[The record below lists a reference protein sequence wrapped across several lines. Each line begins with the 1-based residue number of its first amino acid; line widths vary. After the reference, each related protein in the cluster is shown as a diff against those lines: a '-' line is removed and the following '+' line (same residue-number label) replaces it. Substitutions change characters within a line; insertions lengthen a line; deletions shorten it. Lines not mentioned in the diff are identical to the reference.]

1 MLLSETLFSEAVSMV
16 RLPFLLGGFSEGLFG
31 HQTRAPDECLEDGAL
46 DQLELLD
53 RLLFELLLPLDEE
66 PEEDELL
73 DLEQDLLLEPDLEE
87 SLLEADGEETREN
100 LLTKGRPRAVVAG
113 PEIQEDRG

>member
-1 MLLSETLFSEAVSMV
+1 MV
-16 RLPFLLGGFSEGLFG
+16 RLLFLLGGFSVVLFG
-31 HQTRAPDECLEDGAL
+31 HQTRAPDECLEDEALL

-53 RLLFELLLPLDEE
+53 LLLFELLLPLDED

-73 DLEQDLLLEPDLEE
+73 DLEEDLEE
-87 SLLEADGEETREN
+87 SSPEADVEETREN

-113 PEIQEDRG
+113 PEIQVCCLD

>member
-1 MLLSETLFSEAVSMV
+1 MV
-16 RLPFLLGGFSEGLFG
+16 RLLFLLGGFSVVLFG
-31 HQTRAPDECLEDGAL
+31 HQTRAPDECLEDEALL

-53 RLLFELLLPLDEE
+53 LLLFELLLPLDED

-73 DLEQDLLLEPDLEE
+73 DLEEDLEE
-87 SLLEADGEETREN
+87 SSPDVEETREN

-113 PEIQEDRG
+113 PEIQVCCRD